1 MEEENKEEKQEENVS
16 RETIDYE
23 KKYNELLSQSNKDQ
37 ETIARLNKE
46 KEEAIS
52 TLISFGTKKG
62 EEPNEFEEIFGRVK
76 I

>member
-1 MEEENKEEKQEENVS
+1 MDEEKTQETQNVS
-16 RETIDYE
+16 RETIDYKQMYDELVE
-23 KKYNELLSQSNKDQ
+23 KNNKDQ

-46 KEEAIS
+46 KDEAIS

-62 EEPNEFEEIFGRVK
+62 EEPNEFEEIFGRVN